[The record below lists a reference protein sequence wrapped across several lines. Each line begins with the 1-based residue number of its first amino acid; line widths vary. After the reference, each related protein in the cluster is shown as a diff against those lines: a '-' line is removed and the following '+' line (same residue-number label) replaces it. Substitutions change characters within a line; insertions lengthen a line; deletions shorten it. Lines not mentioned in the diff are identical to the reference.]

1 MRFTGLLAGTILLS
15 SCWTPPELYSGPVQ
29 TLVSATTEVNKAT
42 AQELDSYM
50 GNVRRDLVVARVS
63 TAVLRGG
70 ERGASH
76 ASTIGTLSVEDF
88 LCLPR
93 WLYAE
98 RAAASAHLGA
108 VSEVATSRLQD
119 PSNDIGALL
128 RALGTDYTLRIAAS
142 PGSEDRGAW
151 IATNCRPDIEAAD
164 PFATRTE
171 APREAVQIGAAV
183 AALTTFWDLI
193 KPAAVAIGREVDRER
208 RAAALRAYFADDRN
222 VQLLQRSIGVVE
234 EFLRQ
239 EFEVRRSLA
248 AGRAVVAF
256 ERLRN
261 PSSDA
266 HRIDAALRDAACR
279 GAPGQIG
286 TNPERVACMEAALG
300 RVETPLG
307 TALTAASAYDRI
319 AATKVPD
326 QAERLSQQLGVVV
339 RAARGQAS
347 TEEQLDAYRRAL
359 LRYVALAETI
369 QKTASTENM
378 NKARD
383 AFENLRKALGGG

>member
-1 MRFTGLLAGTILLS
+1 MRIAIMLAGSLVLS
-15 SCWTPPELYSGPVQ
+15 GCWTPPELYTGPVQ
-29 TLVSATTEVNKAT
+29 TLVAATTEVSQAT
-42 AQELDSYM
+42 AQELDGYT
-50 GNVRRDLVVARVS
+50 GAVRRDLVVARVS
-63 TAVLRGG
+63 NAVLRGVG
-70 ERGASH
+70 RGASH
-76 ASTIGTLSVEDF
+76 ASTIGTLSTEDF

-93 WLYAE
+93 WLHAE

-108 VSEVATSRLQD
+108 VSQVAASRLQD

-128 RALGTDYTLRIAAS
+128 RALGTDYSLRVAA
-142 PGSEDRGAW
+142 PPRPEDRGAW
-151 IATNCRPDIEAAD
+151 IAANCRPDIEAAD

-171 APREAVQIGAAV
+171 APREAVQIGAAI

-193 KPAAVAIGREVDRER
+193 QPAAIAIGREIDRER

-222 VQLLQRSIGVVE
+222 VQLLQHSIGVVE
-234 EFLRQ
+234 DFLKQ
-239 EFEVRRSLA
+239 EFEVRRNLA

-261 PSSDA
+261 PTADA
-266 HRIDAALRDAACR
+266 QRLDSALRDAACQR
-279 GAPGQIG
+279 ATGQIG
-286 TNPERVACMEAALG
+286 TSAARVTCIEAALG
-300 RVETPLG
+300 RIDSLLT
-307 TALTAASAYDRI
+307 TALAAASAYDRL
-319 AATKVPD
+319 AAAKVPD
-326 QAERLSQQLGVVV
+326 QAERLSQRLDVVV

-359 LRYVALAETI
+359 LRHVALADTL

-383 AFENLRKALGGG
+383 AFENLRRALGGN